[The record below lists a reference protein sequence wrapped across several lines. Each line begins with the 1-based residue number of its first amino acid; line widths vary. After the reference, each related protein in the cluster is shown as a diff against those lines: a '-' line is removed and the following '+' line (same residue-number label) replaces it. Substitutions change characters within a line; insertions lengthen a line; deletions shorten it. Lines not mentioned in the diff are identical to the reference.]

1 MIHLLTTDIRRK
13 HTFKA
18 YKRFIQPMTNMKMW
32 PKSDTP
38 AIEPPEITS
47 MLESPKIGEKI
58 VMSQL
63 RRSLERLQGRE
74 EK

>member
-1 MIHLLTTDIRRK
+1 
-13 HTFKA
+13 
-18 YKRFIQPMTNMKMW
+18 MTNMKMW
-32 PKSDTP
+32 PKSDRP